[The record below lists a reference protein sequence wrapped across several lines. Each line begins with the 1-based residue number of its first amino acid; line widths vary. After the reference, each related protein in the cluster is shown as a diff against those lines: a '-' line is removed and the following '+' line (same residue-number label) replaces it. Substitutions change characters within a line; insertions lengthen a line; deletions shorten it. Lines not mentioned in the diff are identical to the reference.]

1 MTKNY
6 ILLILLNC
14 ALFSCAQKTEKI
26 NIKGTKVFIEAPSG
40 FKSSE
45 SFIGLEKNNSA
56 MIQISDMVG
65 GSFYSNAAT
74 FSKKAFEDRGLKV
87 FDFQELQIDGYP
99 AKYVYVQGAPDQK
112 MMSVVFGDSTFCD
125 MAMAILQTNDETV
138 IEQVKK
144 ALLSIQ
150 YKKEMKVDHLGLTYF
165 KVGKNKSVF
174 KFAKASANMFLYSK
188 GGVVKDS
195 YEKES
200 MVMITPLP
208 SGNELTKDKIA
219 QSLINGLTQNG
230 FVPIEE
236 KNIQTVPV
244 NGLDAYEIEVS
255 GFMKGQKALVYL
267 LVLTKNNQ
275 AICIEGIS
283 YSNVPQDLIEFKEIA
298 HHVVFK

>member
-6 ILLILLNC
+6 ILLVLLSC
-14 ALFSCAQKTEKI
+14 ALFSCTQKTEKI

-40 FKSSE
+40 FKSSK

-74 FSKKAFEDRGLKV
+74 FSKKAFEDKGLKV

-125 MAMAILQTNDETV
+125 MVMAMLPANDEA
-138 IEQVKK
+138 IAEQVKNS
-144 ALLSIQ
+144 LLSIQ
-150 YKKEMKVDHLGLTYF
+150 YKKEMKVDHLGLAYF

-195 YEKES
+195 YENES

-208 SGNELTKDKIA
+208 SDNELTKDKIA

-230 FVPIEE
+230 FVPIED
-236 KNIQTVPV
+236 KNIQTAPV

-255 GFMKGQKALVYL
+255 GFMKGQKALLYL

-283 YSNVPQDLIEFKEIA
+283 YANTPEDLIEFKEIA
-298 HHVVFK
+298 HHVTFK